1 MTRTCALAAMAAAG
15 TLFVVASAA
24 AEPWGPLDS
33 DSPRADAAARAALAQ
48 GRGRIDVL
56 TARIDPLTG
65 LQQATIGRSEPLANL
80 ASDLSGRFPGLGAKV
95 EGEQLRLNLQSDV
108 LFDFDKADIRQ
119 DALPVLDAIAA
130 GAGKLG
136 KPIAVEGHTDAKG
149 SGAYNQGLSERRAK
163 AVEAALRARLAGAPV
178 ELTAKGFGAQRP
190 VAPNAKPDGSDDE
203 AGRQR
208 NRRVEIVIGG

>member
-1 MTRTCALAAMAAAG
+1 MTRICALAVAG
-15 TLFVVASAA
+15 LFVALPAA
-24 AEPWGPLDS
+24 AEPWGPLDGS
-33 DSPRADAAARAALAQ
+33 SPRADAAARAALA
-48 GRGRIDVL
+48 RGRVDVL
-56 TARIDPLTG
+56 KARVDPLTG
-65 LQQATIGRSEPLANL
+65 LQQATSGRSEPLANL
-80 ASDLSGRFPGLGAKV
+80 ASDLSSRFPGLGARV

-149 SGAYNQGLSERRAK
+149 SDAYNQGLSERRAK
-163 AVEAALRARLAGAPV
+163 AVEAALKARLGGAAGA
-178 ELTAKGFGAQRP
+178 LTARGFGAQRP
-190 VAPNAKPDGSDDE
+190 VAANVKADGSDDP

>member
-1 MTRTCALAAMAAAG
+1 MTRMCALAALAAAG
-15 TLFVVASAA
+15 TLFVVSSAA

-33 DSPRADAAARAALAQ
+33 DSPRADAAARAALA
-48 GRGRIDVL
+48 RGRVDL
-56 TARIDPLTG
+56 LKARIDPLTG

-95 EGEQLRLNLQSDV
+95 EGEKLRLNLQSDV

-130 GAGKLG
+130 GAGTLG

-163 AVEAALRARLAGAPV
+163 AVEAALRARLGNAAV

-190 VAPNAKPDGSDDE
+190 VAPNAKPDGSDDD